1 MKLILKI
8 LKYPLFWIIL
18 YLIYA
23 LVMNLF
29 NLQSCPIKLL
39 IGIPCPGCGMTRAIL
54 CLLKF
59 DFKGAIKYNAL
70 FIILLLVIVVFIFR
84 KYNIFKKLYHSKIF
98 WITIGICIL
107 VYYALRLIYVYP
119 NEPMDYYYFNLFNK
133 IREKL

>member
-84 KYNIFKKLYHSKIF
+84 KYNIFKKLYHKI
-98 WITIGICIL
+98 GRAH
-107 VYYALRLIYVYP
+107 V
-119 NEPMDYYYFNLFNK
+119 
-133 IREKL
+133 